1 MPEVQNGVK
10 VSIKIM
16 WLLLEEMGLYST
28 ISDRINNG
36 ARGAKDIKFE
46 EVVPAGTTLS
56 DLIDLICKKQPEM
69 AKLCNVEKG
78 RPPMAL
84 VALNGRIVS
93 GNEYMTQLKE
103 GDIVSFLPIMM
114 GG

>member
-1 MPEVQNGVK
+1 MPEVRTGVK
-10 VSIKIM
+10 VTVKIM
-16 WLLLEEMGLYST
+16 WLLAEEVGLHSAMN
-28 ISDRINNG
+28 DRTSG
-36 ARGAKDIKFE
+36 VEGRKDIEFE
-46 EVVPAGTTLS
+46 ELVPAGTTLS
-56 DLIDLICKKQPEM
+56 DLIDLVCRRQPNLT
-69 AKLCNVEKG
+69 KLCNTEKG

-84 VALNGRIVS
+84 VALNGRIVA